1 VRVHV
6 PISRFETLVMPHI
19 SMSTP
24 NPVQYQVLPLQSLI
38 ESWGIGCF
46 VLQDKYAMQSLM
58 TK

>member
-1 VRVHV
+1 
-6 PISRFETLVMPHI
+6 MPQI

-24 NPVQYQVLPLQSLI
+24 NPVQYRVLPLQSLI